1 MDASG
6 FVIFIIVLFACCH
19 PVVANDIGPGTRSD
33 HCAFTRQNTYY
44 VFGGSVVGSEPLP
57 ADHPSFSR
65 FSSLTFPLA
74 SNTTQLP
81 WKDLPSDRSFNIVN
95 GACGITDSG
104 YAIVVGYDSTS
115 PNAHAPGL
123 QIYNTNDQTWASS
136 IQLNS
141 TLNYTQVF
149 GQRHGMASAMWA
161 GSDYFV
167 FGGSIQQNA
176 TQDMFALNTRTSPWS
191 LTQLAK
197 SDRTPAASNHSTMI
211 ATSKY
216 IYHFDS
222 TDTSSQDGSY
232 QTTVSIFDPTQ
243 LDWTNMTRTIST
255 LYPVSF
261 VATNDSTILMIPKI
275 GNYTRPK
282 PQNHGPVS
290 ELLVENMAKRQ
301 QSSDQAAPD
310 GGNSTPS
317 DMLTI
322 NIDAYSNSSYHP
334 MPVPGITLKSYTG
347 GTITSVPGHDIVLY
361 GGKAEQ
367 GTNNQLMVYDSISH
381 SIAHAVSNVG
391 PTEAPV
397 SNTTA
402 QDSGADHAS
411 GKLDRNLIGV
421 CITLAVAGLTVLGL
435 IALLVA
441 RRRQMRQSQEKKS
454 ATVESLDDIESL
466 TPVSPDFRRFS
477 PLKEYDDAVT
487 WSDKVRNTLTGIGAS
502 AVSPESLRWQ
512 SQTSRSAKIVDGFYK
527 RNENSSRDIVNA
539 PLQVSAPILAAE
551 GYTEKQIFSNLAP
564 PPPSRFREHFDR
576 CGSGI
581 SDTSVISADEVL
593 LRTSS
598 YHVGLETASNT
609 QAPSPV
615 CSMSEYQGPSILGSV
630 PLTSCG
636 GVVSDTTG
644 RTMVPPSSR
653 RSW

>member
-1 MDASG
+1 
-6 FVIFIIVLFACCH
+6 
-19 PVVANDIGPGTRSD
+19 
-33 HCAFTRQNTYY
+33 
-44 VFGGSVVGSEPLP
+44 
-57 ADHPSFSR
+57 
-65 FSSLTFPLA
+65 
-74 SNTTQLP
+74 
-81 WKDLPSDRSFNIVN
+81 
-95 GACGITDSG
+95 
-104 YAIVVGYDSTS
+104 
-115 PNAHAPGL
+115 
-123 QIYNTNDQTWASS
+123 
-136 IQLNS
+136 
-141 TLNYTQVF
+141 
-149 GQRHGMASAMWA
+149 
-161 GSDYFV
+161 
-167 FGGSIQQNA
+167 
-176 TQDMFALNTRTSPWS
+176 MFALNTRTSPWS

-243 LDWTNMTRTIST
+243 LDWTDMTRTIST

-275 GNYTRPK
+275 GHYGRSK
-282 PQNHGPVS
+282 PQNDGPVS

-310 GGNSTPS
+310 GGNSTTS

-322 NIDAYSNSSYHP
+322 NIDAYSHSSYHP

-402 QDSGADHAS
+402 QD
-411 GKLDRNLIGV
+411 
-421 CITLAVAGLTVLGL
+421 TGLTVLGL

-441 RRRQMRQSQEKKS
+441 RRRRMRQSQEKKS

-477 PLKEYDDAVT
+477 LLKEHDDAVT

-512 SQTSRSAKIVDGFYK
+512 SQKSRSAKIVDGFYK

-564 PPPSRFREHFDR
+564 PPPSRFREHFEGKDR

-593 LRTSS
+593 LRNSS

-636 GVVSDTTG
+636 GVVSDMTG
-644 RTMVPPSSR
+644 RTMVPPSYR